1 MTARDAMIGDDRKA
15 MTKCIPDG
23 LHSPRPRVLHR
34 ASVLSLTLLTTGCMA
49 TDRDVGAIASVA
61 PVHPSV
67 LAMYAAKPT
76 ERFPL
81 PATDVSEVDPRYFR
95 QEVAYPRR
103 EPPGTLVVDPGNKF
117 LYLVRENGRALRYG
131 VGVGKAGLAWN
142 GTAEIKRKAEWPRW
156 TPTADMIRREPE
168 RNGPWR
174 NGMAPGLANPL
185 GPRALYLFDGD
196 RDTLYRIHG
205 TTEPDTIGTNVSSGC
220 IRMFNQDII
229 DLYGRV
235 PVSTKVVVLPAG
247 AHVEPQEAVRTA
259 GGDAEPD
266 AS

>member
-1 MTARDAMIGDDRKA
+1 MTNRLSH
-15 MTKCIPDG
+15 G
-23 LHSPRPRVLHR
+23 LPPSRTRVLR
-34 ASVLSLTLLTTGCMA
+34 GAAVLSLALLAAGCVA
-49 TDRDVGAIASVA
+49 TDPDVQATASVA
-61 PVHPSV
+61 PVHPSF
-67 LAMYAAKPT
+67 LAMYAAKPA

-81 PATDVSEVDPRYFR
+81 PATDVSAVDPRYFR

-103 EPPGTLVVDPGNKF
+103 EPPGTVVVDPGNKF

-142 GTAEIKRKAEWPRW
+142 GAAAIRRKAEWPRW

-174 NGMAPGLANPL
+174 HGMEPGLANPL
-185 GPRALYLFDGD
+185 GPRALYLFEGE

-205 TTEPDTIGTNVSSGC
+205 TTEPHTIGTNVSSGC

-235 PVSTKVVVLPAG
+235 PVDTQVVVLPAG
-247 AHVEPQEAVRTA
+247 EHVEPREALAAAR
-259 GGDAEPD
+259 GDEEPD
-266 AS
+266 AG

>member
-1 MTARDAMIGDDRKA
+1 MTGDGRKT
-15 MTKCIPDG
+15 MMNYLPDG
-23 LHSPRPRVLHR
+23 RHPSCARVLR
-34 ASVLSLTLLTTGCMA
+34 GASVLSLMFLAAGCMV
-49 TDRDVGAIASVA
+49 TNRDVGTIASVA
-61 PVHPSV
+61 PVHPSF

-81 PATDVSEVDPRYFR
+81 LATDISRVNPRYFR
-95 QEVAYPRR
+95 QEVAYPRS
-103 EPPGTLVVDPGNKF
+103 EPAGTVVVDPGNKF

-174 NGMAPGLANPL
+174 NGMAPGVTNPL

-205 TTEPDTIGTNVSSGC
+205 TTEPHTIGTNVSSGC
-220 IRMFNQDII
+220 IRMFNQDVI
-229 DLYGRV
+229 DLYERV
-235 PVSTKVVVLPAG
+235 PMNTKVVVARPDE
-247 AHVEPQEAVRTA
+247 HVEPLEAIATA
-259 GGDAEPD
+259 REEGGPD
-266 AS
+266 AG